1 MTVLVF
7 AASDKGGTG
16 RSVTSANLAYQCAL
30 DGSDVCFLDF
40 DFGSPTAATV
50 FDLPD
55 VHRQAETTGLHAYL
69 QGSVGEPLR
78 VDVWARTEHAD
89 LRERPNGSGRLV
101 LLPGDRYGG
110 EFVTGEEHVHRC
122 ADLVLR
128 LRREFDV
135 IIVDLSAGRSYAVD
149 LVLDATSPRGGLDRL
164 AHRWLIFHR
173 WTRQHVAAAAELTF
187 GPRGILTT
195 GEGMGHDRDV
205 LRGAIRFVRAAV
217 PDPDSPL
224 WSHVGP
230 ARYAWMTQCD
240 SALEKLASDRG
251 LGRTGMI
258 AKIPLEPVLQWQER
272 LITDQDVH
280 DRQIADPETWRAL
293 GDLAQRLTDNSFW
306 GER

>member
-1 MTVLVF
+1 MLVF

-55 VHRQAETTGLHAYL
+55 VHREAETTGLHAYL
-69 QGSVGEPLR
+69 QGTVGEPLR
-78 VDVWARTEHAD
+78 VDVWARTEHSD
-89 LRERPNGSGRLV
+89 LRDRPNGSGRLV

-110 EFVTGEEHVHRC
+110 EFVTGEEHMHRC

-164 AHRWLIFHR
+164 PHRWLVFHR

-187 GPRGILTT
+187 GPRGILST
-195 GEGMGHDRDV
+195 GAGMGHDQNV
-205 LRGAIRFVRAAV
+205 LRAAIRFVRAAV

-224 WSHVGP
+224 WSQVGP

-251 LGRTGMI
+251 LGRTGMV

-293 GDLAQRLTDNSFW
+293 GDLAQRLTDDSFW